1 MYGTYDLRLV
11 ALSYLV
17 AVFASYTALD
27 LAGRVT
33 SSRGRA
39 RVVWLLGGALS
50 LGIGIW
56 SMHFIGMLAFV
67 LPMPTSYDLPLV
79 LLSLLVAV
87 LASAGA
93 LLVMGRPTVR
103 AQHLLIGGPLVGAGI
118 AAMHY
123 TGMAAMRMEAAISYD
138 PLLLALSIAIA
149 VGAAMAALWLA
160 FQFRADQA
168 ATHGWLWL
176 KFASALV
183 MGIAITG
190 MHYTGMAAAR
200 FTPLAAPTSQMPAL
214 STLPL
219 GITIVGATLVILGF
233 TLLSALFDRRFA
245 VQAIALAEGA
255 QRHQSLFQYNSDA
268 VFTYDLVGVL
278 LDANQAAIR
287 ITGLSLGELRH
298 SGLRSLLAHEDAV
311 RMTDHMQAAIS
322 GATQEYDLMLDRG
335 AGSVLLNVRNVPILL
350 DGRVVGVYAIA
361 TDITER
367 ARAIEALRDNQ
378 IELRALVERQHSLIE
393 IIRQISTPVL
403 PVHDQVLLVP
413 LVGQL
418 DAERGQ
424 QLTAALLAGVERYHA
439 RMVIIDITGV
449 PMIDTAVAGNLL
461 QATIAAKL
469 LGAES
474 VLVGVSPEVAQTL
487 VQLGVDFGTLITRS
501 NLQAGVAYAVA
512 SRSQS
517 ASVVRYK
524 ASSHYS

>member
-1 MYGTYDLRLV
+1 MSGTYDLRLV

-67 LPMPTSYDLPLV
+67 LPMTTSYDLPLV
-79 LLSLLVAV
+79 LLSLLIAV

-93 LLVMGRPTVR
+93 LVVMSRPA
-103 AQHLLIGGPLVGAGI
+103 AQARHLLVGGPLVGSGI

-123 TGMAAMRMEAAISYD
+123 TGMAAMRMEAAISYE
-138 PLLLALSIAIA
+138 PLLLVLSIVIAI
-149 VGAAMAALWLA
+149 GAAVAALWLA
-160 FQFRADQA
+160 FQFRTDQA
-168 ATHGWLWL
+168 ATRRWLWL
-176 KFASALV
+176 KLTSALV

-200 FTPLAAPTSQMPAL
+200 FATTDVPMSHAPAL

-219 GITIVGATLVILGF
+219 GVAIVCATLVILGF

-245 VQAIALAEGA
+245 AQALTLAESA
-255 QRHQSLFQYNSDA
+255 QRHQSLFQHNSDA
-268 VFTYDLVGVL
+268 VFTYDLSGTL
-278 LDANQAAIR
+278 RDANQAAIR
-287 ITGLSLGELRH
+287 IAGSSLEELRR
-298 SGLRSLLAHEDAV
+298 SGLRTLLAAEDVV
-311 RMTDHMQAAIS
+311 RMTSHLQAAAS

-335 AGSVLLNVRNVPILL
+335 GNCVLLNMRNVPILI

-367 ARAIEALRDNQ
+367 ARAVEALRNNQ
-378 IELRALVERQHSLIE
+378 SELRAMVERQHSLLE

-403 PVHDQVLLVP
+403 PVHDQVLLLP

-424 QLTAALLAGVERYHA
+424 QLTVALLAGVERHRA

-449 PMIDTAVAGNLL
+449 PMIDTAVAGHLL
-461 QATIAAKL
+461 QATVAAKL

-487 VQLGVDFGTLITRS
+487 VQLGVDLGTLTTRS

-512 SRSQS
+512 RR
-517 ASVVRYK
+517 A
-524 ASSHYS
+524 

>member
-1 MYGTYDLRLV
+1 MSGTYDLRLV

-17 AVFASYTALD
+17 AVFASFTALD

-79 LLSLLVAV
+79 LLSLLIAV
-87 LASAGA
+87 LASSAA
-93 LLVMGRPTVR
+93 LVVMSQPAARARHLLV
-103 AQHLLIGGPLVGAGI
+103 GGPLVGAGI

-138 PLLLALSIAIA
+138 PLLLALSIVIAI
-149 VGAAMAALWLA
+149 GAAVAALWLA
-160 FQFRADQA
+160 FRFRIDQSA
-168 ATHGWLWL
+168 SQGWLWL
-176 KFASALV
+176 KLASALV

-200 FTPLAAPTSQMPAL
+200 FTVLTGPMSHAPTL

-219 GITIVGATLVILGF
+219 GVAIVGATLVILGF

-245 VQAIALAEGA
+245 TQSITLAEGR
-255 QRHQSLFQYNSDA
+255 QRHLSLFQYNSDA
-268 VFTYDLVGVL
+268 VFTYDLAGAL

-287 ITGLSLGELRH
+287 ITGASLEELRR
-298 SGLRSLLAHEDAV
+298 SGLRSLLAAEDAA
-311 RMTDHMQAAIS
+311 RLTDHMQAAVN
-322 GATQEYDLMLDRG
+322 GATQEYDLMLARG
-335 AGSVLLNVRNVPILL
+335 TGSVLLNVRNVPILI

-367 ARAIEALRDNQ
+367 ARAVTALRDNQ
-378 IELRALVERQHSLIE
+378 AELRALVDRQHGLLE

-403 PVHDQVLLVP
+403 PVHDRVLLLP

-418 DAERGQ
+418 DAERGR
-424 QLTAALLAGVERYHA
+424 QLTVALLAGVERHRA
-439 RMVIIDITGV
+439 SVVIIDITGV
-449 PMIDTAVAGNLL
+449 PMIDTTVAGHLL
-461 QATIAAKL
+461 QATVAAKL

-487 VQLGVDFGTLITRS
+487 VQLGVDLGALTTRS

-512 SRSQS
+512 RRS
-517 ASVVRYK
+517 
-524 ASSHYS
+524 

>member
-1 MYGTYDLRLV
+1 MSGTYDLRLV

-39 RVVWLLGGALS
+39 RALWLLGGSFS

-56 SMHFIGMLAFV
+56 SMHFTGMLAFV
-67 LPMPTSYDLPLV
+67 LPMATSYDLPLV

-93 LLVMGRPTVR
+93 LVVMSRPTAR
-103 AQHLLIGGPLVGAGI
+103 ARHLLVGGPLVGAGI

-123 TGMAAMRMEAAISYD
+123 TGMAAMRMEATISYD

-149 VGAAMAALWLA
+149 IGAAMAALWLA
-160 FQFRADQA
+160 FQFRADYDPTRRWQ
-168 ATHGWLWL
+168 GL

-183 MGIAITG
+183 MAIAITG

-200 FTPLAAPTSQMPAL
+200 FTALAVPMSHASAL
-214 STLPL
+214 SPLPL
-219 GITIVGATLVILGF
+219 GVAIVGATLVILGF

-245 VQAIALAEGA
+245 AQSITLAESA
-255 QRHQSLFQYNSDA
+255 QRHLSLFQYNSDA
-268 VFTYDLVGVL
+268 VFAYDLTGAL

-287 ITGLSLGELRH
+287 ITGASLEELRRN
-298 SGLRSLLAHEDAV
+298 GLRALLAAEDGV
-311 RMTDHMQAAIS
+311 RMADHMQAAVS
-322 GATQEYDLMLDRG
+322 GATQEYDLMLARG
-335 AGSVLLNVRNVPILL
+335 GDSVRLNLRNVPILI

-367 ARAIEALRDNQ
+367 ARAVAALRDNQ
-378 IELRALVERQHSLIE
+378 AELRALVERQHGLLE
-393 IIRQISTPVL
+393 IIREISTPVL
-403 PVHDQVLLVP
+403 PVHDRVLLLP

-418 DAERGQ
+418 DAERGK
-424 QLTAALLAGVERYHA
+424 QLTATLLAGVERHRA
-439 RMVIIDITGV
+439 SVVIIDITGV
-449 PMIDTAVAGNLL
+449 PLIDTAVASHLL
-461 QATIAAKL
+461 QATVAANL

-487 VQLGVDFGTLITRS
+487 VQLGIDFGKLTTRS

-512 SRSQS
+512 RQSQS
-517 ASVVRYK
+517 ASAARHE
-524 ASSHYS
+524 ALSSY

>member
-1 MYGTYDLRLV
+1 MSGTYDLRLV

-39 RVVWLLGGALS
+39 RTVWLLGGALS

-56 SMHFIGMLAFV
+56 SMHFTGMLAFV
-67 LPMPTSYDLPLV
+67 LPMSTSYDLPLV

-93 LLVMGRPTVR
+93 LVVMGRPAAR
-103 AQHLLIGGPLVGAGI
+103 ARHLLIGGPLVGAGI

-123 TGMAAMRMEAAISYD
+123 TGMAAMRMEATISYD

-149 VGAAMAALWLA
+149 IGAAMAALWLA
-160 FQFRADQA
+160 FRFRAEQV
-168 ATHGWLWL
+168 ATRRWWWL
-176 KFASALV
+176 KVASALV

-200 FTPLAAPTSQMPAL
+200 FTALAMPMPSAPAL

-219 GITIVGATLVILGF
+219 GVAIVGATLVILGF

-245 VQAIALAEGA
+245 AQAITLAESA

-268 VFTYDLVGVL
+268 VFTYDLAGAL

-287 ITGLSLGELRH
+287 ITGSRLEELRRN
-298 SGLRSLLAHEDAV
+298 GLRSLLAAEDAA
-311 RMTDHMQAAIS
+311 RMKDHMQAAVS
-322 GATQEYDLMLDRG
+322 GTTQEYDLMLACG
-335 AGSVLLNVRNVPILL
+335 TGSVFLNLRNVPILI

-367 ARAIEALRDNQ
+367 ARAVEALHDNQ
-378 IELRALVERQHSLIE
+378 AELRTLVEQQHGLLA
-393 IIRQISTPVL
+393 IIREISTPVL
-403 PVHDQVLLVP
+403 PVHDQVLLMP

-424 QLTAALLAGVERYHA
+424 QLTAALLAGVEQYHA
-439 RMVIIDITGV
+439 SVVIIDITGV

-461 QATIAAKL
+461 QATVAAKL

-487 VQLGVDFGTLITRS
+487 VQLGVDFGKLTTRS

-512 SRSQS
+512 RRSQS
-517 ASVVRYK
+517 AR
-524 ASSHYS
+524 ATRHESHPGYR